1 MINKYFLLLVITSLL
16 ITICYS
22 TYYFLTS
29 FNHLAY
35 AHIYPGTPNS
45 VFIEKDGYQMGF
57 LPYPKNPKVND
68 NSTLLNFNVQKDGND
83 VANTFASLII
93 MDKDTR
99 KIVHQIPYQFYLFAD
114 MSYLYVFKN
123 EGKYSL
129 SLLTKIAGDEKYKD
143 MPLIVTFD
151 LDTEGVVINN
161 GSNINSIIIY
171 SVIALAILV
180 GLIFIYF
187 IYFKKRL
194 KIIKNKKSKT

>member
-1 MINKYFLLLVITSLL
+1 MIIV
-16 ITICYS
+16 
-22 TYYFLTS
+22 
-29 FNHLAY
+29 
-35 AHIYPGTPNS
+35 
-45 VFIEKDGYQMGF
+45 
-57 LPYPKNPKVND
+57 
-68 NSTLLNFNVQKDGND
+68 LLNFNVQKEGID

-143 MPLIVTFD
+143 TPLIVTFD
-151 LDTEGVVINN
+151 LDTEGVVINK
-161 GSNINSIIIY
+161 GSSNINSIIFY
-171 SVIALAILV
+171 SVVALAILV

-194 KIIKNKKSKT
+194 KITKKNLKLD

>member
-1 MINKYFLLLVITSLL
+1 M
-16 ITICYS
+16 
-22 TYYFLTS
+22 
-29 FNHLAY
+29 AY

-45 VFIEKDGYQMGF
+45 LFIEKDGYQIGF
-57 LPYPKNPKVND
+57 LPYPKNPKVDD
-68 NSTLLNFNVQKDGND
+68 NSTLLNFNVQKEGID
-83 VANTFASLII
+83 VANIFASLII

-114 MSYLYVFKN
+114 MSYMYVFKN

>member
-1 MINKYFLLLVITSLL
+1 
-16 ITICYS
+16 
-22 TYYFLTS
+22 
-29 FNHLAY
+29 LAY

-45 VFIEKDGYQMGF
+45 LFIEKDGYQIEF
-57 LPYPKNPKVND
+57 LPYPKNPKVDD
-68 NSTLLNFNVQKDGND
+68 NSTLLNFNVQKEGID
-83 VANTFASLII
+83 VANIFASLII

>member
-1 MINKYFLLLVITSLL
+1 
-16 ITICYS
+16 
-22 TYYFLTS
+22 
-29 FNHLAY
+29 LAY

-45 VFIEKDGYQMGF
+45 LFIEKDGYQIGF
-57 LPYPKNPKVND
+57 LPYPKNPKVDD
-68 NSTLLNFNVQKDGND
+68 NSTLLNFNVQKEGID
-83 VANTFASLII
+83 VANIFASLII